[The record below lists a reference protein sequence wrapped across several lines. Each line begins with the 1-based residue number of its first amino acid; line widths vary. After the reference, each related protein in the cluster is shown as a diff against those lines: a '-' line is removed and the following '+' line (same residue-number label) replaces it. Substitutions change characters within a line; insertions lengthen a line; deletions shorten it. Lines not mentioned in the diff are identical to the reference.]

1 MESPPSPSS
10 STSSEELGAGKKR
23 AKGEQEQEREEE
35 QEVVVVDVEQVPPQG
50 EAQVPQGQDQGSR
63 TRAAGEDKNIC
74 VSEEGPPVFFS
85 PVIGLIGSFTIHEGG
100 SGKRTLKL
108 RAKGTGYTVKANL
121 HKKASAHEV
130 VQTFLYQVFGSD

>member
-50 EAQVPQGQDQGSR
+50 EEQVPHGQDQDSR

-85 PVIGLIGSFTIHEGG
+85 LVIGLIG
-100 SGKRTLKL
+100 
-108 RAKGTGYTVKANL
+108 
-121 HKKASAHEV
+121 
-130 VQTFLYQVFGSD
+130 